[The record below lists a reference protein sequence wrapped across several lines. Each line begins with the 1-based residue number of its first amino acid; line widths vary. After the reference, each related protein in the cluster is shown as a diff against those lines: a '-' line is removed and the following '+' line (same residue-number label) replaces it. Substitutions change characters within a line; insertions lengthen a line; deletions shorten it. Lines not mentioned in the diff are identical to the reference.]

1 MPHSCEAPGGIAVK
15 KSPLKRAGIALA
27 AVALA
32 VSIVAGCSS
41 SSSKSSEAKYCDSW
55 QKVVDSFSALDDIA
69 ITTSGLSGLDAA
81 VEDITT
87 ASKDLASS
95 ADSLLVHPMGF
106 ILSYYGWPEEKF
118 RLHAP
123 PRWIKGCLSSR
134 NPNLPLTA
142 RLASGW
148 ISRCRCFLHNQWILD
163 YKFALG

>member
-1 MPHSCEAPGGIAVK
+1 MK

-69 ITTSGLSGLDAA
+69 ITRSGLSGLDAA

-95 ADSLLVHPMGF
+95 ADSLLKPKVQALQDALTSFGDT
-106 ILSYYGWPEEKF
+106 
-118 RLHAP
+118 
-123 PRWIKGCLSSR
+123 LSSPQLSTDYLDKLKSESQKVDDAW
-134 NPNLPLTA
+134 NDLVNTA
-142 RLASGW
+142 KTSCPDVQAS
-148 ISRCRCFLHNQWILD
+148 SV
-163 YKFALG
+163 

>member
-1 MPHSCEAPGGIAVK
+1 MK

-32 VSIVAGCSS
+32 VSIIAGCSS

-95 ADSLLVHPMGF
+95 ADSLLKPKVEALQDALTSFGNT
-106 ILSYYGWPEEKF
+106 
-118 RLHAP
+118 
-123 PRWIKGCLSSR
+123 LSSPQLSTDYLDKLKSESQKVDDAW
-134 NPNLPLTA
+134 NDLVNTA
-142 RLASGW
+142 KTSCPDVQAS
-148 ISRCRCFLHNQWILD
+148 SV
-163 YKFALG
+163 

>member
-1 MPHSCEAPGGIAVK
+1 MK

-95 ADSLLVHPMGF
+95 ADSLLQPKVQALQDALTSFGNT
-106 ILSYYGWPEEKF
+106 
-118 RLHAP
+118 
-123 PRWIKGCLSSR
+123 LSSPQLSTDYLDKLKSESQKVDDAW
-134 NPNLPLTA
+134 NDLVTTA
-142 RLASGW
+142 KTSCPDVKAS
-148 ISRCRCFLHNQWILD
+148 SV
-163 YKFALG
+163 